1 MPAKSAAGSS
11 SSSVSAVA
19 PVAAAAIQSF
29 AAVDSV
35 VYAGCYELVRPMT
48 TRVETTNRFTLP
60 DRFAL
65 VGEQSPATGLF
76 GIRRLD
82 ADGTRGELLAG
93 GGWRVERGR
102 AVVVDED
109 GRVVMTIAKSDS
121 ATLSASPA
129 ARVLSCK

>member
-1 MPAKSAAGSS
+1 
-11 SSSVSAVA
+11 
-19 PVAAAAIQSF
+19 
-29 AAVDSV
+29 
-35 VYAGCYELVRPMT
+35 
-48 TRVETTNRFTLP
+48 LP